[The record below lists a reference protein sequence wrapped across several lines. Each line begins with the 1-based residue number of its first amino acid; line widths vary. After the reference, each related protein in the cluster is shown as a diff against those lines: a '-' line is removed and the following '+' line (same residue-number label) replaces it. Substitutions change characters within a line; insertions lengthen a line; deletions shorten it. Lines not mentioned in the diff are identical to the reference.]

1 MTRVMRQRAPA
12 RVHSEAGFLTIELM
26 VAIVLITVAILA
38 LMAAY
43 GGAFSS
49 LHSSGKTS
57 SAGLLA
63 ENQLELYAS
72 LPYSSVGLDTSTLNS
87 VKSTDSNYGTDEA
100 ALPGSGADV
109 TITGC
114 GISAKCSPVQ
124 TLTGADHHTY
134 KVETFI
140 RALTNPS
147 ETSWTERVI
156 TVIVRDETQS
166 GHPNVFEDQTAFDH
180 GPAS

>member
-1 MTRVMRQRAPA
+1 MRERS
-12 RVHSEAGFLTIELM
+12 RNEDGFLTIELM

-49 LHSSGKTS
+49 LHSSGQTS

-72 LPYSSVGLDTSTLNS
+72 LPYASVGLDSSTLTT
-87 VKSTDSNYGTDEA
+87 VKATDANYSTDEA
-100 ALPGSGADV
+100 ALPGSGSDV

-114 GISAKCSPVQ
+114 GTSAQCSPKQ
-124 TLTGADHHTY
+124 TLTGSDHHAY
-134 KVETFI
+134 KLETFI
-140 RALTNPS
+140 RLLANPS
-147 ETSWTERVI
+147 ATSWSEKVV

-166 GHPNVFEDQTAFDH
+166 GAPKIATLQTAFDH
-180 GPAS
+180 GPS